1 MVAVHMAA
9 VYSVPRVVKRFARP
23 FAERGLQCWL
33 VGGAVRDLLLRRTPG
48 DFDIAT
54 DAHPEQ
60 VRRMFR
66 HVIPTGVRHG
76 TVTVLFD
83 GRHLEVTT
91 FRTESGYHDGRRPD
105 RVQFAP
111 TIELDLSRRDFTI
124 NGIAMEVPSGRI
136 VDPFEGRADLKRRL
150 IRAIGDPA
158 ERFAEDGLRPLRA
171 CRIAAQLGFR
181 VDAATR
187 AAVAGSLDTVR
198 RVAAER
204 IGAELERIVL
214 APRPSVGLRLM
225 EQTGLLDLL
234 LPELQR
240 CAGVEQRRP
249 PGRGSDEPEFDVL
262 THSLAACDASDP
274 VPVLRWAALLHDI
287 GKATTLVRGADG
299 TLTFHHH
306 DRESARMT
314 RAIFDRLRYPHALR
328 DEVAHLVAL
337 HMFQYD
343 EHWSDAAVRRFV
355 ARVGR
360 DRLDDLLALRRA
372 DQMGRYGAAHH
383 GRLTPRLVALAS
395 RVDAVM
401 AQSEALTVRDLA
413 VNGNDLMAE
422 LELAPG
428 PVLGILLRE
437 LLEAVLDDPTLN
449 RRDALLTIAANFYR
463 ERLAGSAGGAR
474 SAGSGG

>member
-1 MVAVHMAA
+1 MAT
-9 VYSVPRVVKRFARP
+9 VSSVPRLVKRFARP
-23 FAERGLQCWL
+23 FAERGFQCWL
-33 VGGAVRDLLLRRTPG
+33 VGGAVRDLLMRRPPG

-60 VRRMFR
+60 VGGMFR
-66 HVIPTGVRHG
+66 HVIPTGLRHG
-76 TVTVLFD
+76 TVTVPFD
-83 GRHLEVTT
+83 GRQLEVTT

-105 RVQFAP
+105 SVAFAP
-111 TIELDLSRRDFTI
+111 TIEEDLSRRDFTI
-124 NGIAMEVPSGRI
+124 NGIAMAVPGGRI
-136 VDPFEGRADLKRRL
+136 VDPFQGRADLKRGV

-171 CRIAAQLGFR
+171 CRIAAQLGFH
-181 VDAATR
+181 VDTATR
-187 AAVAGSLDTVR
+187 EAIAGSLDTVR

-204 IGAELERIVL
+204 IGAEIERLML

-225 EQTGLLDLL
+225 EETGLLALL
-234 LPELQR
+234 LPELRR
-240 CAGVEQRRP
+240 CVGVEQRQP
-249 PGRGSDEPEFDVL
+249 PGRGAGEPEFDVF

-274 VPVLRWAALLHDI
+274 GLVLRWAGLLHDI
-287 GKATTLVRGADG
+287 GKATTLMRAADG

-306 DRESARMT
+306 DRESARMA
-314 RAIFDRLRYPHALR
+314 RDIFDRLRYPHALR

-337 HMFQYD
+337 HMFHYD

-383 GRLTPRLVALAS
+383 GRLTPRLIALAG

-401 AQSEALTVRDLA
+401 AQSEVLTVRDLA
-413 VNGNDLMAE
+413 VNGNDLMTA
-422 LELAPG
+422 LEVAPG
-428 PVLGILLRE
+428 PVVGVLLRQ
-437 LLEAVLDDPTLN
+437 LLEAVIEDPNLN
-449 RRDALLTIAANFYR
+449 ERDTLLTIGANFYR
-463 ERLAGSAGGAR
+463 SRLAGEQHGPSAVR
-474 SAGSGG
+474 RT

>member
-1 MVAVHMAA
+1 MATVAALFF
-9 VYSVPRVVKRFARP
+9 VPGVVKRFARP
-23 FAERGLQCWL
+23 FADRGLQCWL
-33 VGGAVRDLLLRRTPG
+33 VGGAVRDLLMRRPTG

-60 VRRMFR
+60 VRRMYR

-76 TVTVLFD
+76 TVTVLFE
-83 GRHLEVTT
+83 GRPLEVTT

-105 RVQFAP
+105 SVAFAP
-111 TIELDLSRRDFTI
+111 TIEQDLRRRDFTI
-124 NGIAMEVPSGRI
+124 NGIAVEVTAGRI
-136 VDPFEGRADLKRRL
+136 VDPFHGRDDLGRGL

-158 ERFAEDGLRPLRA
+158 ERFGEDGLRPLRA

-181 VDAATR
+181 IDPATGAAI
-187 AAVAGSLDTVR
+187 AGSLDTVR

-204 IGAELERIVL
+204 IGAEIERIVL

-225 EQTGLLDLL
+225 EETGLLALL
-234 LPELQR
+234 VPELHR
-240 CAGVEQRRP
+240 CVGVEQRQP
-249 PGRGSDEPEFDVL
+249 PGRGPGEPEFDVF
-262 THSLAACDASDP
+262 THSLAACDASDHDL
-274 VPVLRWAALLHDI
+274 VLRWAGLLHDI
-287 GKATTLVRGADG
+287 GKATTLVRDADG

-314 RAIFDRLRYPHALR
+314 REIFDRLRYPHALR
-328 DEVAHLVAL
+328 DQVAHLVEL

-360 DRLDDLLALRRA
+360 DRLDHLLSLRRA

-395 RVDAVM
+395 RVQSVM
-401 AQSEALTVRDLA
+401 AQGEALTVRDLA
-413 VNGNDLMAE
+413 VNGHDLMTE

-437 LLEAVLDDPTLN
+437 LLETVLDDPSLN
-449 RRDALLTIAANFYR
+449 RRETLLTIAANFYR
-463 ERLAGSAGGAR
+463 SRLAGEQPSAGRRG
-474 SAGSGG
+474 